1 MITECEDCK
10 IQTTAEPQKLTNGD
24 LIRMG
29 LLTDKQMFEIW
40 VQLGRSSQEWFNWL
54 REEADHETLHDSEP

>member
-1 MITECEDCK
+1 MIMECEDCK

-24 LIRMG
+24 LIRRG

-40 VQLGRSSQEWFNWL
+40 VQLGKSPEEWFKWL
-54 REEADHETLHDSEP
+54 REEADDH

>member
-1 MITECEDCK
+1 MIMECNDCK

-29 LLTDKQMFEIW
+29 LLTDKEMFEIW
-40 VQLGRSSQEWFNWL
+40 VQLGRSSKEWFNWL
-54 REEADHETLHDSEP
+54 REEADEIVHDRDS